1 MKYIYIFTYDLHGP
15 RHIQKTR
22 PKLIAIEPKLI
33 AIHWNIMMFSCA
45 YFVLKIYSRIVFKLH
60 L

>member
-33 AIHWNIMMFSCA
+33 AIHFMLICC
-45 YFVLKIYSRIVFKLH
+45 VFYDVRTIKNQRP
-60 L
+60 